1 MDFGHYFSVDYSGV
15 AVNKN
20 ILNGLIFLK

>member
-1 MDFGHYFSVDYSGV
+1 MVPVNKFPIVNFKSQQV

-20 ILNGLIFLK
+20 IVL

>member
-1 MDFGHYFSVDYSGV
+1 V

-20 ILNGLIFLK
+20 ILY